1 MTRKPKAKTR
11 LAFILLSLAAASL
24 IVALATCLPKRQAPA
39 VPSAPRAET
48 APIPNTPAPQAPD
61 AEGTPLVPDRG
72 RLALRIGSPPAARP
86 ERPHGEGILAVIIDD
101 AGYNLSDLQPFLEF
115 SGPLTIAVLPN
126 LPHSVETAERVRAA
140 GKGLLL
146 HCPMEPINGDED
158 PGPGA
163 LRTDQSDAE
172 IERLLIS
179 AFASVPG
186 AEGLNNHMGS
196 KATADERLMSVVFSF
211 LKREGKYFVDSRT
224 TPDSVAEEVAA
235 RFGVPFLRRDGF
247 IDNER
252 DEESLKKTI
261 EAGAAAAR
269 SQGKA
274 ILIGHIHTP
283 EILAILHRSLPGS
296 QIRLAGLSEIFSG
309 GKEPRE

>member
-1 MTRKPKAKTR
+1 MARKPKAKTL

-24 IVALATCLPKRQAPA
+24 IVALVTCLPKRQDPA
-39 VPSAPRAET
+39 FPSAPRAET
-48 APIPNTPAPQAPD
+48 APIPNTPAPRAPD
-61 AEGTPLVPDRG
+61 AEGTALVPERD
-72 RLALRIGSPPAARP
+72 RLALNIGSPLGP
-86 ERPHGEGILAVIIDD
+86 ERPDRAGILAVIIDD
-101 AGYNLSDLQPFLEF
+101 AGYNLFDLQPFLEF
-115 SGPLTIAVLPN
+115 PGPLTIAVLPN
-126 LPHSVETAERVRAA
+126 LPHSAETAERVRAA

-158 PGPGA
+158 PGPGV

-172 IERLLIS
+172 IERLLVS
-179 AFASVPG
+179 AFASVAG

-196 KATADERLMSVVFSF
+196 KATADVRLMSVVFSF

-224 TPDSVAEEVAA
+224 TPDSVAEAVAA

-247 IDNER
+247 IDNNR

-261 EAGAAAAR
+261 EAGASTAR

-283 EILAILHRSLPGS
+283 EILAILQQNIPGL
-296 QIRLAGLSEIFSG
+296 QTRLAGLSEILSG

>member
-1 MTRKPKAKTR
+1 MARKSKAKTR
-11 LAFILLSLAAASL
+11 LAFILLSLAAVSL
-24 IVALATCLPKRQAPA
+24 IVALVTCLPKRQDTA
-39 VPSAPRAET
+39 VQSAPRTET
-48 APIPNTPAPQAPD
+48 APIPQTPAPRGPD
-61 AEGTPLVPDRG
+61 TEGTPFVQESG
-72 RLALRIGSPPAARP
+72 RLALNIESPYAARP
-86 ERPHGEGILAVIIDD
+86 ERPERVGILAVIIDD
-101 AGYNLSDLQPFLEF
+101 AGYNLSDLKPFLEF
-115 SGPLTIAVLPN
+115 PGPLAIAVLPN
-126 LPHSVETAERVRAA
+126 LPHSVETAKRVKAA
-140 GKGLLL
+140 GKELLL
-146 HCPMEPINGDED
+146 HCPMEPINGNED
-158 PGPGA
+158 PGPGV

-224 TPDSVAEEVAA
+224 TPDSVAEVIAA
-235 RFGVPFLRRDGF
+235 RFGVPFLKRDGF

-261 EAGAAAAR
+261 EAGASTAR
-269 SQGKA
+269 SRGKA

-283 EILAILHRSLPGS
+283 EILAILRQSIPGS
-296 QIRLAGLSEIFSG
+296 ETRLTGLSEILSG
-309 GKEPRE
+309 WKEPRE